1 MKKNLLVISCLVGL
15 SLIGA
20 ETKASGTNRS
30 NETSTS
36 NLSIKKET
44 LSEVIQSFIKK
55 DHNATKPSAASLT
68 ISILEDYQNG
78 KAEYLN
84 ASKQDKITFNQTIQ
98 TISRQ
103 AQNFS
108 DEKSLNWMKEI
119 NKSAKA
125 INTIWAILGQ
135 EPVIDSKLDLES
147 EQNAELVVVFKN

>member
-20 ETKASGTNRS
+20 EAKASGNIRN

-44 LSEVIQSFIKK
+44 LSEVIQNFIKK
-55 DHNATKPSAASLT
+55 NNSTTKPSAASLT
-68 ISILEDYQNG
+68 ISILEDYQSGNS
-78 KAEYLN
+78 AYLS

-108 DEKSLNWMKEI
+108 DDKSLNWMKEI

-135 EPVIDSKLDLES
+135 EPVIDSNLDLEF
-147 EQNAELVVVFKN
+147 EQKPELVVVFKN